1 MRGPTSIR
9 RGPVL
14 FKLHVAGWPRQSRLG
29 SGLPTKRLQIST
41 RGPRAA
47 TNARVMGDYELHFA
61 EEGRAPFG
69 LRLRLP
75 NEWTHKTAQDLVA
88 HFVEAHDKANPPLV
102 GAYGLVDVRTGR
114 FYGDDASLADVAHD
128 APLSVARRDPPAPP
142 GEENVDAEYALE
154 SDEVDAVDDEEPLE
168 DLIAIGA
175 FGGGYQRTRARLR
188 AALRRRRVSVDEI
201 VAESASEEASVASS
215 SLSDEEAS
223 DEEDYRRSAPPPQ
236 QRKDWGAIN
245 YKKALCPD
253 MVAGRKC
260 PHGTACTYA
269 HSYDELRVVEKPGKP
284 HVCRGDS
291 TAAHELAP
299 PEYWQMGTF
308 ADASRQGPY
317 LWARLAKAPRHAAVD
332 PSVTYLRR
340 GNQQKMFVTEWVT
353 NVARLRPA
361 TQGCPRGVLVAE
373 E

>member
-1 MRGPTSIR
+1 
-9 RGPVL
+9 
-14 FKLHVAGWPRQSRLG
+14 
-29 SGLPTKRLQIST
+29 
-41 RGPRAA
+41 
-47 TNARVMGDYELHFA
+47 MGNYELHFA
-61 EEGRAPFG
+61 EAGRPPFG

-75 NEWTHKTAQDLVA
+75 ADWAHKTTKDLVA
-88 HFVEAHDKANPPLV
+88 HFIETYNESAAPLT

-114 FYGDDASLADVAHD
+114 FYADDASLADVAHD
-128 APLSVARRDPPAPP
+128 APLSVARRDPPV
-142 GEENVDAEYALE
+142 EEEVDAEYTLE
-154 SDEVDAVDDEEPLE
+154 DAGSDEPDAVDDEEPLE

-175 FGGGYQRTRARLR
+175 FGGGYQRSRARLR

-201 VAESASEEASVASS
+201 VAESGSEEDASVASS
-215 SLSDEEAS
+215 SSEESDD
-223 DEEDYRRSAPPPQ
+223 DEEDYRPTAPQQ

-260 PHGTACTYA
+260 PHGAACTYA
-269 HSYDELRVVEKPGKP
+269 HSYDELRVVEKQPPP
-284 HVCRGDS
+284 HVCAGTS

>member
-1 MRGPTSIR
+1 
-9 RGPVL
+9 
-14 FKLHVAGWPRQSRLG
+14 
-29 SGLPTKRLQIST
+29 
-41 RGPRAA
+41 
-47 TNARVMGDYELHFA
+47 MGDYELHFA

-75 NEWTHKTAQDLVA
+75 ADWTHKTARDLVS
-88 HFVEAHDKANPPLV
+88 HFIETYNETEAPLA

-114 FYGDDASLADVAHD
+114 FYADDASLADVAND
-128 APLSVARRDPPAPP
+128 APLSVSRRDPPAPP
-142 GEENVDAEYALE
+142 GEEEVDAEYTLVDDAG

-175 FGGGYQRTRARLR
+175 FGGGYQRSRARLR
-188 AALRRRRVSVDEI
+188 AALRRRRVSVADI
-201 VAESASEEASVASS
+201 VAESESEDASVASS
-215 SLSDEEAS
+215 SSSEESDD
-223 DEEDYRRSAPPPQ
+223 DEEDYRRAPQQ

-260 PHGTACTYA
+260 PHGAACTYA

-284 HVCRGDS
+284 HVCVGAS
-291 TAAHELAP
+291 TAAFELAP

-308 ADASRQGPY
+308 AEPSRQGPY

>member
-1 MRGPTSIR
+1 
-9 RGPVL
+9 
-14 FKLHVAGWPRQSRLG
+14 
-29 SGLPTKRLQIST
+29 
-41 RGPRAA
+41 
-47 TNARVMGDYELHFA
+47 MGDYELHFA

-75 NEWTHKTAQDLVA
+75 SDWAHKTTKDLVS

-102 GAYGLVDVRTGR
+102 GTYGLVDVRTGR
-114 FYGDDASLADVAHD
+114 FYADDASLADVATE

-142 GEENVDAEYALE
+142 AEEEVEAEYALDDG

-175 FGGGYQRTRARLR
+175 FGGGYARSRARLR
-188 AALRRRRVSVDEI
+188 AALRRRRVSVEEI
-201 VAESASEEASVASS
+201 VAASESEEDASVASS
-215 SLSDEEAS
+215 SSSEEEAS
-223 DEEDYRRSAPPPQ
+223 DDEYRRAPPPQ

-260 PHGTACTYA
+260 PHGAACTYA

-284 HVCRGDS
+284 HVCVGDS
-291 TAAHELAP
+291 TASFELAP

-308 ADASRQGPY
+308 AEAGRQGPY
-317 LWARLAKAPRHAAVD
+317 LWARLAKARHAVAD
-332 PSVTYLRR
+332 PMVAYSRR
-340 GNQQKMFVTEWVT
+340 KSKNWTFNMGLKLKGIRREW
-353 NVARLRPA
+353 PSSM
-361 TQGCPRGVLVAE
+361 
-373 E
+373 

>member
-1 MRGPTSIR
+1 
-9 RGPVL
+9 
-14 FKLHVAGWPRQSRLG
+14 
-29 SGLPTKRLQIST
+29 
-41 RGPRAA
+41 
-47 TNARVMGDYELHFA
+47 MGDYELHFA

-75 NEWTHKTAQDLVA
+75 NEWTHKTTKDLVS
-88 HFVEAHDKANPPLV
+88 HFIETYNETEAPLA

-114 FYGDDASLADVAHD
+114 FYADDAPLTDVAHD

-142 GEENVDAEYALE
+142 AEEEVDAEYTLDDAG

-175 FGGGYQRTRARLR
+175 FGGGYARSRARLR
-188 AALRRRRVSVDEI
+188 AALRRRRVTVAEL
-201 VAESASEEASVASS
+201 VAESESEDASVASS
-215 SLSDEEAS
+215 SSSDEEAS
-223 DEEDYRRSAPPPQ
+223 DDEEDYRRPAPQQ

-260 PHGTACTYA
+260 PHGAACTYA
-269 HSYDELRVVEKPGKP
+269 HAYDELRVVEKPGKP
-284 HVCRGDS
+284 HVCVGAS

-308 ADASRQGPY
+308 AGASRRGPY
-317 LWARLAKAPRHAAVD
+317 LWARLAKGARYAVADPRRKSIQMDLPPDAMCG
-332 PSVTYLRR
+332 SR
-340 GNQQKMFVTEWVT
+340 
-353 NVARLRPA
+353 
-361 TQGCPRGVLVAE
+361 VLDINHVLNKRVGALKGKQ
-373 E
+373 

>member
-1 MRGPTSIR
+1 MRVR
-9 RGPVL
+9 RTRSATRAVTPL
-14 FKLHVAGWPRQSRLG
+14 RPRGASGG
-29 SGLPTKRLQIST
+29 SG
-41 RGPRAA
+41 A
-47 TNARVMGDYELHFA
+47 T
-61 EEGRAPFG
+61 
-69 LRLRLP
+69 
-75 NEWTHKTAQDLVA
+75 LV
-88 HFVEAHDKANPPLV
+88 
-102 GAYGLVDVRTGR
+102 
-114 FYGDDASLADVAHD
+114 
-128 APLSVARRDPPAPP
+128 PATFDI
-142 GEENVDAEYALE
+142 G
-154 SDEVDAVDDEEPLE
+154 DEVEINYE
-168 DLIAIGA
+168 D
-175 FGGGYQRTRARLR
+175 
-188 AALRRRRVSVDEI
+188 
-201 VAESASEEASVASS
+201 
-215 SLSDEEAS
+215 
-223 DEEDYRRSAPPPQ
+223 DEEDYRRMAPKQ

-260 PHGTACTYA
+260 PHGAACTYA

-284 HVCRGDS
+284 HVCVGAS
-291 TAAHELAP
+291 TASHELAP

>member
-1 MRGPTSIR
+1 
-9 RGPVL
+9 
-14 FKLHVAGWPRQSRLG
+14 
-29 SGLPTKRLQIST
+29 
-41 RGPRAA
+41 
-47 TNARVMGDYELHFA
+47 MGDYELHFA

-75 NEWTHKTAQDLVA
+75 NEWTHKTTKDLVS
-88 HFVEAHDKANPPLV
+88 HFIETYNETEAPLA

-114 FYGDDASLADVAHD
+114 FYADDAPLTDVAHD

-142 GEENVDAEYALE
+142 AEEEVDAEYTLDDAG

-175 FGGGYQRTRARLR
+175 FGGGYARSRARLR
-188 AALRRRRVSVDEI
+188 AALRRRRVTVAEL
-201 VAESASEEASVASS
+201 VAESESEDASVASS
-215 SLSDEEAS
+215 SSSDEEAS
-223 DEEDYRRSAPPPQ
+223 DDEEDYRRPAPQQ

-260 PHGTACTYA
+260 PHGAACTYA
-269 HSYDELRVVEKPGKP
+269 HAYDELRVVEKPGKP
-284 HVCRGDS
+284 HVCVGAS

-308 ADASRQGPY
+308 AEAGRQGPY
-317 LWARLAKAPRHAAVD
+317 LWARLAKIARHTAAAPSMRIRAGPRDAMVRDRISIRKVEGPGGELSFPVTVD
-332 PSVTYLRR
+332 GKIPGISYSRR
-340 GNQQKMFVTEWVT
+340 GNQ
-353 NVARLRPA
+353 L
-361 TQGCPRGVLVAE
+361 
-373 E
+373 

>member
-1 MRGPTSIR
+1 
-9 RGPVL
+9 
-14 FKLHVAGWPRQSRLG
+14 
-29 SGLPTKRLQIST
+29 
-41 RGPRAA
+41 
-47 TNARVMGDYELHFA
+47 MGDYELHFA

-75 NEWTHKTAQDLVA
+75 NEWTHKTARDLVS
-88 HFVEAHDKANPPLV
+88 HFVEAYNESAAPLI

-114 FYGDDASLADVAHD
+114 FYADDALLADVAHD
-128 APLSVARRDPPAPP
+128 SPLSVSRRDPAPHV
-142 GEENVDAEYALE
+142 EEDVDAEYSLDDAE

-175 FGGGYQRTRARLR
+175 FGGGYQRSRARLR
-188 AALRRRRVSVDEI
+188 AALRRRRVSVADI

-215 SLSDEEAS
+215 SSSEES
-223 DEEDYRRSAPPPQ
+223 EDDEEDYRPTPPQQ

-260 PHGTACTYA
+260 PHGAACTYA
-269 HSYDELRVVEKPGKP
+269 HAYDELRVVEKLPPP
-284 HVCRGDS
+284 HVCVGDS

-308 ADASRQGPY
+308 AEPGRQGPY
-317 LWARLAKAPRHAAVD
+317 LWARLAKGERNAV
-332 PSVTYLRR
+332 T
-340 GNQQKMFVTEWVT
+340 G
-353 NVARLRPA
+353 VARRLRLAALARQKNP
-361 TQGCPRGVLVAE
+361 TVKVSRCGVGY
-373 E
+373 

>member
-1 MRGPTSIR
+1 M
-9 RGPVL
+9 
-14 FKLHVAGWPRQSRLG
+14 
-29 SGLPTKRLQIST
+29 
-41 RGPRAA
+41 
-47 TNARVMGDYELHFA
+47 
-61 EEGRAPFG
+61 
-69 LRLRLP
+69 
-75 NEWTHKTAQDLVA
+75 
-88 HFVEAHDKANPPLV
+88 
-102 GAYGLVDVRTGR
+102 RTGR
-114 FYGDDASLADVAHD
+114 FYADDASLADVAND
-128 APLSVARRDPPAPP
+128 APLSVSRRDPPAPP
-142 GEENVDAEYALE
+142 GEEEVEAEYTLDDAG
-154 SDEVDAVDDEEPLE
+154 SDEGDGVDDEEPLE

-175 FGGGYQRTRARLR
+175 FGGGYQRSRARLR
-188 AALRRRRVSVDEI
+188 AALRRRRVSVADL
-201 VAESASEEASVASS
+201 VAESESEEEASVASS
-215 SLSDEEAS
+215 SSSDEEAS
-223 DEEDYRRSAPPPQ
+223 DEEEDYRRAPAPQ

-260 PHGTACTYA
+260 PHGAACTYA
-269 HSYDELRVVEKPGKP
+269 HTYDELRVVEKPPPP
-284 HVCRGDS
+284 HVCVGAS
-291 TAAHELAP
+291 TASHELAP